1 MPGYTPLPVVTRL
14 PRDVEVT
21 LSVIQPAEPLAL
33 HGEGETTAAP
43 TEGSK
48 PSAAGAGQP
57 ISQAPSQSP
66 APLPPVEVKT
76 EDEATPLPN
85 YLVSPN
91 SGMAADSVHM
101 ITVVMRSSG
110 DKTRDVLRVRRIY
123 GLVMSYPGN
132 DRFAFH
138 VFERGQGYLVEFPNF
153 TTGYCSELVVKLQ
166 QLVGAE
172 NLRID
177 KITFQ

>member
-1 MPGYTPLPVVTRL
+1 MP
-14 PRDVEVT
+14 E
-21 LSVIQPAEPLAL
+21 E
-33 HGEGETTAAP
+33 E
-43 TEGSK
+43 
-48 PSAAGAGQP
+48 
-57 ISQAPSQSP
+57 
-66 APLPPVEVKT
+66 APLPG
-76 EDEATPLPN
+76 
-85 YLVSPN
+85 YLVSPMT
-91 SGMAADSVHM
+91 GAAAETIHM

-138 VFERGQGYLVEFPNF
+138 VFERGQGYLLEFPNF

-172 NLRID
+172 NMRIE